1 MFRFNLKTTVL
12 TATMLL
18 ASSMATAGP
27 ECTVQPESKWMGMYD
42 MQKKIINDYGFTIK
56 LFKIDDSCY
65 EIYGWEEKKGHVD
78 KIEVYFNP
86 VNGDIVKKVI
96 D

>member
-1 MFRFNLKTTVL
+1 MFNKLKL
-12 TATMLL
+12 PLLL
-18 ASSMATAGP
+18 ASLLASHSVFAAP
-27 ECTVQPESKWMGMYD
+27 ECTTSPESKWMGMYD

-56 LFKIDDSCY
+56 LFKIDGNCY
-65 EIYGWEEKKGHVD
+65 EIYGWEEKNGKVD

-86 VNGDIVKKVI
+86 VNGDIVKKEI

>member
-1 MFRFNLKTTVL
+1 VFRFNSKAIALL
-12 TATMLL
+12 SMLV
-18 ASSMATAGP
+18 AGPAVAAP
-27 ECTVQPESKWMGMYD
+27 ECTTAPESEWMGMYD

-56 LFKIDDSCY
+56 LFKIDGNCY
-65 EIYGWEEKKGHVD
+65 EIYGWEEKDGKVD

-86 VNGDIVKKVI
+86 VNGDIVKKEI

>member
-1 MFRFNLKTTVL
+1 MFRLIKLGSVIISLLFVNSVFASPQCTTE
-12 TATMLL
+12 
-18 ASSMATAGP
+18 P
-27 ECTVQPESKWMGMYD
+27 ENKWMGMHD

-56 LFKIDDSCY
+56 LFKVDDNCY
-65 EIYGWEEKKGHVD
+65 EIYGWQEKRGKVD

-86 VNGDIVKKVI
+86 VNGDIVKKVV

>member
-1 MFRFNLKTTVL
+1 VFRLKIKTILFVVVTL
-12 TATMLL
+12 I
-18 ASSMATAGP
+18 ASSTAMAGP
-27 ECTVQPESKWMGMYD
+27 KCTSEPESKWMGMLD

-56 LFKIDDSCY
+56 KFKIDGSCY
-65 EIYGWEEKKGHVD
+65 EIYGWEEFKNKVT

-86 VNGDIVKKVI
+86 VSGDIVKKEV

>member
-1 MFRFNLKTTVL
+1 MFTLIKNSL
-12 TATMLL
+12 LL
-18 ASSMATAGP
+18 ASLVASSAVFAGP
-27 ECTVQPESKWMGMYD
+27 ECTTQPESKWMGMYD

-65 EIYGWEEKKGHVD
+65 EIYGWEEKAGKAD

-86 VNGDIVKKVI
+86 VNGDIVKKNI
-96 D
+96 K

>member
-1 MFRFNLKTTVL
+1 MFIAGPAL
-12 TATMLL
+12 
-18 ASSMATAGP
+18 AGP
-27 ECTVQPESKWMGMYD
+27 ECTTAPESKWMGMYD

-56 LFKIDDSCY
+56 LFKIDGNCY
-65 EIYGWEEKKGHVD
+65 EIYGWEEKDGKVD

-86 VNGDIVKKVI
+86 VNGDIVKKEI